1 MGKKDENSVLDDYE
15 KLKNEIIRDK
25 VNDIFRN
32 HPKDYIAKMEELG
45 FETDDKKFAKQTA
58 RQWGE
63 SKLDTPFTRV
73 ELHQGVMDSPDL
85 DSDIFNGVRVREL
98 PF

>member
-32 HPKDYIAKMEELG
+32 HPKD
-45 FETDDKKFAKQTA
+45 
-58 RQWGE
+58 
-63 SKLDTPFTRV
+63 
-73 ELHQGVMDSPDL
+73 
-85 DSDIFNGVRVREL
+85 
-98 PF
+98 

>member
-1 MGKKDENSVLDDYE
+1 
-15 KLKNEIIRDK
+15 
-25 VNDIFRN
+25 
-32 HPKDYIAKMEELG
+32 MEELG

-98 PF
+98 PFWFAFLYIRKTNFIRIELWIK